1 MHIEH
6 LYVVFVEMQIV
17 CFNVDKISLRKFYI
31 YLIVNI
37 KENLNNDFVDR
48 NNVNVPLS
56 GNELT
61 KFSVWGNAWR
71 VFDDSFDTDQSML
84 IKKNLNFIKL
94 LLI

>member
-1 MHIEH
+1 
-6 LYVVFVEMQIV
+6 MQIV

-56 GNELT
+56 GNEFT